1 MNVVAFV
8 PVGILLAL
16 TFCSIRWWQAL
27 CVGCLVS
34 LLIETMQYF
43 FRLGFAELDDVMH
56 NTIGGVIWYGGYLL
70 IYSSRKV

>member
-27 CVGCLVS
+27 CVGCLMS
-34 LLIETMQYF
+34 LSIETMQYF